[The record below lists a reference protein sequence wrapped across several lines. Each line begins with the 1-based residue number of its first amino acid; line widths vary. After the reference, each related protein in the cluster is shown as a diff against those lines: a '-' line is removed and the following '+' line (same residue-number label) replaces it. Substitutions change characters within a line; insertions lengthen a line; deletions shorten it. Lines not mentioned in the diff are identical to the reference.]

1 MNYIT
6 FFLHNCE
13 TSCIHELTKDSD
25 SGRMS
30 MITFHSLG
38 GLRRKIRTKL
48 MRAAVTKA
56 KKKMY
61 RLAHFP
67 QVAQIDDADL
77 SHSNGNFVLYIDFQV
92 Y

>member
-1 MNYIT
+1 
-6 FFLHNCE
+6 
-13 TSCIHELTKDSD
+13 
-25 SGRMS
+25 

-48 MRAAVTKA
+48 IRAAVTKE
-56 KKKMY
+56 KKNV
-61 RLAHFP
+61 LISSFP
-67 QVAQIDDADL
+67 QVAQLDDADL